1 MRFVFVL
8 PTIQL
13 QLLIVIGALEVARGE
28 DTGVL
33 CEYILLDDIIKNR
46 PSGQIHLKTGLYTP
60 VYKHIYILG
69 Y

>member
-1 MRFVFVL
+1 ML
-8 PTIQL
+8 PTIKL
-13 QLLIVIGALEVARGE
+13 QLLIVIGALEVARG
-28 DTGVL
+28 GVL

>member
-8 PTIQL
+8 PTIKL

-33 CEYILLDDIIKNR
+33 CEDILLDDIIKNR
-46 PSGQIHLKTGLYTP
+46 PSGQIGPDPFKNWCIHTCL
-60 VYKHIYILG
+60 
-69 Y
+69 